1 MATQQQLE
9 ADLTRFRVRLAL
21 LALVMLLAF
30 VLVGWRLYVLQVLR
44 HDELA
49 RRADT
54 NRTAVVPIVPNRGEV
69 FDRNGLVLASNF
81 STHTLE
87 ITPSRLPGP
96 LEDTLDALAQE
107 FDITPRDRRRFAR
120 LRADSRRFESLPLL
134 LRMNEQ
140 DVARFVGQAWRFPGV
155 DIRARLFRTY
165 PLGPTGAHVIGY
177 IGRINQK
184 DKEQLEET
192 GQEANYRGTDTIGKL
207 GIEAEYE
214 SLLHGTTGVERME
227 TSAIGLAVRHL
238 ASQPAEPG
246 QALQL
251 SLDIRLQKLVE
262 DMYGPRRGALVAI
275 DPQTGQVLALVSK
288 PSFDPNLFV
297 EGFDQDTWDTLND
310 PIERPLFNRALRG
323 TYPPGSTSKPFMALA
338 ALESG
343 LRKPEDITMDGGSWT
358 LAGHTFR
365 SGHALGPV
373 NLHRSIVK
381 SSNVYYYQLA
391 HDMGVNA
398 IHDFMAPLGFGQLT
412 GIDLPGESRGI
423 LPNTEWKR
431 RQFSKPEQQRWY
443 SGETVSL
450 GIGQG
455 YNSFTMLQLAS
466 ATATLASGGVQ
477 RPPHL
482 LMARQDAATRQWQ
495 TVPPPPAQALGYKPA
510 HVQAVLNAMVDV
522 TRDGTSRAVF
532 AGAPYTSGGKT
543 GTAQA
548 ITIGQSARY
557 DAKKLAE
564 HRRDHSLYIG
574 FAPAEQPRIAVAA
587 IVENAGFG
595 AAHAAPLVR
604 RVMDY
609 WLTGLV
615 PSEEDLQALQRGRA
629 SAPLGTPRP
638 IEALD
643 ALLLQ
648 TEESTEPESAN

>member
-1 MATQQQLE
+1 MASQQQLE
-9 ADLTRFRVRLAL
+9 ADLMRFRVRLAL
-21 LALVMLLAF
+21 LALLMLLAF
-30 VLVGWRLYVLQVLR
+30 GLLGWRLYVLQVLR

-49 RRADT
+49 RRADS
-54 NRTAVVPIVPNRGEV
+54 NRTAVVPIVPNRGEI
-69 FDRNGLVLASNF
+69 FDRNGVVLASNY

-87 ITPSRLPGP
+87 ITPSRVPGP
-96 LEDTLDALAQE
+96 LEDTIDALAQE
-107 FDITPRDRRRFAR
+107 IEISPRDRRRFAR
-120 LRADSRRFESLPLL
+120 LRADSRRFESLPIR
-134 LRMNEQ
+134 LRLSEAE
-140 DVARFVGQAWRFPGV
+140 VARFAAQAWRFPGV

-165 PLGPTGAHVIGY
+165 PQGEAGAHVLGY

-184 DKEQLEET
+184 DKERLEET
-192 GQEANYRGTDTIGKL
+192 KQEANYRGTDTLGKL

-214 SLLHGTTGVERME
+214 PLLHGTTGVEQME
-227 TSAIGLAVRHL
+227 TSAVGLAVRHL
-238 ASQPAEPG
+238 TSQPAVQG

-251 SLDIRLQKLVE
+251 SLDIRLQKLIE

-288 PSFDPNLFV
+288 PSFDPNVFV
-297 EGFDQDTWDTLND
+297 EGFDQDTWDALNH

-323 TYPPGSTSKPFMALA
+323 TYPPGSTYKPFMALA
-338 ALESG
+338 ALETG
-343 LRKPEDITMDGGSWT
+343 LRKAEDITLDGGSWT

-412 GIDLPGESRGI
+412 GIDLPSEARGI
-423 LPNTEWKR
+423 LPNTDWKR
-431 RQFSKPEQQRWY
+431 QQFSKPEQQRWY

-466 ATATLASGGVQ
+466 ATATLAAGGV
-477 RPPHL
+477 RRNPHL
-482 LMARQDAATRQWQ
+482 LMARQDPSTRQWQ
-495 TVPPPPAQALGYKPA
+495 TMPPAAAHPMGYQSQ
-510 HVQAVLNAMVDV
+510 HVNAVLHAMVDV

-548 ITIGQSARY
+548 TTIRQTERY

-574 FAPAEQPRIAVAA
+574 FAPVDKPRIAVAA

-609 WLTGLV
+609 WLAGLV
-615 PSEEDLQALQRGRA
+615 PSEEDLQAIQRGRA
-629 SAPLGTPRP
+629 SAPIGTPRP
-638 IEALD
+638 LQAL
-643 ALLLQ
+643 
-648 TEESTEPESAN
+648 EPKPVTGLASDGFLATP